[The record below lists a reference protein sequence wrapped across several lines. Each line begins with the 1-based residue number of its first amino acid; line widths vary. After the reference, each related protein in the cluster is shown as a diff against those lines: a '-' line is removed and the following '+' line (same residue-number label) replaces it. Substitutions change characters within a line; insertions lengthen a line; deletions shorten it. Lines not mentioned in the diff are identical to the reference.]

1 MKARARV
8 GTAVAA
14 TMALLLLSGCGSSG
28 SSHTSDDGSM
38 TMDMNID
45 ASGMAGHVH
54 NLAFDGTRLLM
65 GTHNGLWAQTG
76 EDEPVQLSSDN
87 FDFMGFT
94 MAGSTWLASG
104 HPSAGMDAPDNL
116 GFMTSSD
123 MGKTWTN
130 LSLSGEVDF
139 HRLVAL
145 GKVALGISSTTG
157 HLLRT
162 EDGGKTW
169 ADLGA
174 TSLYDLA
181 ISPADASTIIGTTE
195 NGLLRST
202 DGGKTLSK
210 VDDAPLLALLSVS
223 GAKVF
228 GADVYGTV
236 FESADAGLTWA
247 EIGKLAS
254 QPSAFAVS
262 GKRIAALIGSDIY
275 LSTDGGELFTK
286 HLVDVSGE

>member
-14 TMALLLLSGCGSSG
+14 SLALLLLSGCGST
-28 SSHTSDDGSM
+28 SSMDMGADGSM
-38 TMDMNID
+38 TTDMNIN
-45 ASGMAGHVH
+45 ASGMGGHVH

-65 GTHNGLWAQTG
+65 GTHNGLWAQSG
-76 EDEPVQLSSDN
+76 EDEPVQVSSDN
-87 FDFMGFT
+87 FDFMGFA

-104 HPSAGMDAPDNL
+104 HPSMDMDAPDNL
-116 GFMTSSD
+116 GLMTSSD

-145 GKVALGISSTTG
+145 GKVAMGISSTSG
-157 HLLRT
+157 QLLRT

-169 ADLGA
+169 TDLGA
-174 TSLYDLA
+174 TRLYDLA
-181 ISPADASTIIGTTE
+181 IAPADASTVIGTTE
-195 NGLLRST
+195 DGLMRST
-202 DGGKTLSK
+202 DGGRSFSK
-210 VDDAPLLALLSVS
+210 IDDAPLLALLSVS
-223 GAKVF
+223 GAKVY

-262 GKRIAALIGSDIY
+262 GKRIAALIGTDIY
-275 LSTDGGELFTK
+275 LSTDGGEMFTK